1 MCPADIAGI
10 SDSEG
15 KLHQVT
21 EISFQR
27 KRQQRRSVFIDGEYS
42 FSMGP
47 ATFEMFPLQKGQEL
61 SEKQI
66 RVIRRHEEYEYAK
79 KMALDYLNRRMRSQ
93 WELKRYLER
102 KDIQPSEVRRVIQFS
117 REHGFIDD
125 HKFAEVYAR
134 ELVQINRYG
143 IRKIWAKLKS
153 KRIPNTIIKEVLNKT
168 VSRDDQLRLAQQF
181 AHKKRQQLGE
191 VANPRE
197 KVYRYLVQRGFTAD
211 IIHEA
216 LQSNEA

>member
-1 MCPADIAGI
+1 MHPADITGNTH
-10 SDSEG
+10 SEG

-21 EISFQR
+21 EVSFQK
-27 KRQQRRSVFIDGEYS
+27 KRQQRRSVFIDGEYR

-47 ATFEMFPLQKGQEL
+47 ATFEVFPLQKGQEL

-66 RVIRRHEEYEYAK
+66 KVIRRHEEYEYAK

-102 KDIQPSEVRRVIQFS
+102 KNIQQSEIRRVIQFC
-117 REHGFIDD
+117 RAQGFIDD

-153 KRIPNTIIKEVLNKT
+153 KRIPNAIIQEVLNKT
-168 VSRDDQLRLAQQF
+168 VSRDDQLGLAKQF
-181 AHKKRQQLGE
+181 ALKKRQQLGDI
-191 VANPRE
+191 ANPRE
-197 KVYRYLVQRGFTAD
+197 KVYRYLVQRGFTAN